1 MEPDPTP
8 TPDPVSDQPVPARNA
23 PAGDTT
29 EATVRPVE
37 AAPAV
42 DGEATSRDGLWI
54 AFLLGVALLLALCAV
69 LALVASS
76 RAPVGAPG

>member
-8 TPDPVSDQPVPARNA
+8 TPDPVSDQPVSVRDGPAA
-23 PAGDTT
+23 STT

-37 AAPAV
+37 AAAAA
-42 DGEATSRDGLWI
+42 DGEVAHRDGLWI
-54 AFLLGVALLLALCAV
+54 AFLIGVALLLVLCAV
-69 LALVASS
+69 LALIASS

>member
-8 TPDPVSDQPVPARNA
+8 TPDPVSDQPAPVRDA
-23 PAGDTT
+23 PAAETT
-29 EATVRPVE
+29 EATARPVE

-42 DGEATSRDGLWI
+42 DGAAANRDGLWI
-54 AFLLGVALLLALCAV
+54 AFVVGVALLLVLCAA